1 MSDSLIIKVLNE
13 DGEKIELQLIDSL
26 VVDGQKYVLLA
37 PVGEEDDAYVYK
49 AISLGD
55 NKESYEYIEDDE
67 EFNKVLDA
75 YEALEYEE
83 EDEE

>member
-1 MSDSLIIKVLNE
+1 MSDSLVIKVMNE
-13 DGEKIELQLIDSL
+13 DGEKIELQLIHSL

-37 PVGEEDDAYVYK
+37 PIGEEDDAYVYK
-49 AISLGD
+49 AIPLGD

-75 YEALEYEE
+75 YEAEE
-83 EDEE
+83 FEDEE

>member
-37 PVGEEDDAYVYK
+37 PIGEEDDAYVYR
-49 AISLGD
+49 AIPLGD
-55 NKESYEYIEDDE
+55 NKESYEYIEDDK

-75 YEALEYEE
+75 YEALEYDNEE
-83 EDEE
+83 

>member
-37 PVGEEDDAYVYK
+37 PIGEEDDAYVYR

-75 YEALEYEE
+75 YEALEDEE
-83 EDEE
+83 EE

>member
-1 MSDSLIIKVLNE
+1 MSDSLVIKVMNE
-13 DGEKIELQLIDSL
+13 DGEKIELQLIHSL

-37 PVGEEDDAYVYK
+37 PIGEEDDAYVYK
-49 AISLGD
+49 AIPLGE

-75 YEALEYEE
+75 YEAEE
-83 EDEE
+83 FEDEE